1 MHPPS
6 PLTLCE
12 GGRFLAA
19 LGMTVVGA
27 LNWRR
32 GFPLVFVFW
41 LPLVQGGGA
50 WVVLLPMKWIATL
63 RAGSQSI
70 RRCRFVRDVELLLA
84 FLVRSLPALPDRGP
98 GSRLVG

>member
-1 MHPPS
+1 M
-6 PLTLCE
+6 
-12 GGRFLAA
+12 
-19 LGMTVVGA
+19 
-27 LNWRR
+27 RR
-32 GFPLVFVFW
+32 GEVPGRVELAEGVSAGFWSFW

-50 WVVLLPMKWIATL
+50 GVVLLPLKWIATL